1 MQPVAVIFETL
12 HINLPKLSWFC
23 RTVITILGAVGKTT
37 GNVNGTLVRVLAAI
51 VMWTIP
57 TAKESF
63 KSELHAIPF

>member
-23 RTVITILGAVGKTT
+23 RTAATILGAVGKAT
-37 GNVNGTLVRVLAAI
+37 GNVNGTLVRALAAI
-51 VMWTIP
+51 VMRTIP

-63 KSELHAIPF
+63 IHSDH